1 MPRKKSARIQTI
13 DACHTQHAHGLGVNE
28 EKIQKILAKAEK
40 PMSAYDVINALSKLQ
55 KRNVAPMTVYRAL
68 QHLCAHGIVS
78 RIESSNT
85 YLLCRHPQEDHH
97 CLFFICRNCGAAI
110 EAPDQT
116 IRNTLRMEAQRF
128 GFDIN
133 RQVLEV
139 IGLCKD
145 CAP

>member
-1 MPRKKSARIQTI
+1 MPPRKSAKIQVT
-13 DACHTQHAHGLGVNE
+13 DTCQTKHAHGLGVNE

-40 PMSAYDVINALSKLQ
+40 PLSAYDVVSALSKLL

-85 YLLCRHPQEDHH
+85 YVLCRHPQEDHH
-97 CLFFICRNCGAAI
+97 CLFFICRNCGTAT
-110 EAPDQT
+110 EAPDQS
-116 IRNTLRMEAQRF
+116 IRNTLKKEAQKF

-145 CAP
+145 CAE